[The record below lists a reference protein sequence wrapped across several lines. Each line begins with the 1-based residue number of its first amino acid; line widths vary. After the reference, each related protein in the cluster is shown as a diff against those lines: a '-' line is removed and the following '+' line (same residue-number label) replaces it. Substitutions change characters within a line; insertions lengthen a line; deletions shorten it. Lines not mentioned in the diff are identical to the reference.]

1 MGRLLKYLVI
11 LVLLLSIGV
20 LAYAY
25 LGDMS
30 APQTEVSIPVE
41 PE

>member
-1 MGRLLKYLVI
+1 MGRLLKYL
-11 LVLLLSIGV
+11 LYLAVLLCLGI

-30 APQTEVSIPVE
+30 APQTEISIPVD